1 MFSPPLNLDA
11 LPSRA
16 MLAVGAGYA
25 ATVLREISPKDEFS
39 ALFRQVIFA
48 EKCGQSTLSLTRLSE
63 TWCAE
68 SQPLRFRG
76 KPSAQKVVRKLCN
89 AALLR
94 LGHAQ
99 QLLDRSDPPVQARLD
114 VKSRRQIFAKIFES
128 VLLLAQAWA
137 LALAKTAS
145 QVSAFWSSHVAS
157 LSARAWHQHKQEQNA
172 ATSDPANPDL
182 CDQRTPMEWLQIIE
196 PAIFSPEVPSVQR
209 MMKPASNRTL
219 QVVQQFVM
227 DLDLSLDIEGTC
239 QSNLYT
245 LDELLG
251 SLALA
256 DSLRAGFAGSISGFE
271 RQFVLGVAV
280 LSCLLFS
287 TLAVAVHPG
296 FTFAGPMVSFASACL
311 VHWATQARAD

>member
-1 MFSPPLNLDA
+1 MFALTLNLDA
-11 LPSRA
+11 LPTRA

-39 ALFRQVIFA
+39 ALFRQLIRK
-48 EKCGQSTLSLTRLSE
+48 EKCGQSTLSLTVLSE
-63 TWCAE
+63 KWCAE
-68 SQPLRFRG
+68 SQSLRFRG
-76 KPSAQKVVRKLCN
+76 KSSAQKVVRKLCN

-99 QLLDRSDPPVQARLD
+99 QLLDRSDPVVYARLD

-128 VLLLAQAWA
+128 ILLLAQAWA
-137 LALAKTAS
+137 LALGKTAT
-145 QVSAFWSSHVAS
+145 QARAFWSSLVAA
-157 LSARAWHQHKQEQNA
+157 LSARAWQQHKQEQNT
-172 ATSDPANPDL
+172 ATAHPANADL

-209 MMKPASNRTL
+209 MTRPASNRTI
-219 QVVQQFVM
+219 QVVQRFVR
-227 DLDLSLDIEGTC
+227 DLDVSLDIEGTG
-239 QSNLYT
+239 QSTLCT

-251 SLALA
+251 SLPLT
-256 DSLRAGFAGSISGFE
+256 DSLRAGFAGSIFGVE
-271 RQFVLGVAV
+271 RQFLLGVAV
-280 LSCLLFS
+280 LSCILFS

-311 VHWATQARAD
+311 FHWATQARAD

>member
-1 MFSPPLNLDA
+1 MFSPTLNLDV

-25 ATVLREISPKDEFS
+25 ATVLRDISPKDEFS

-48 EKCGQSTLSLTRLSE
+48 EKCGQSTLSLTMLSE
-63 TWCAE
+63 KWCAE

-76 KPSAQKVVRKLCN
+76 RPSAQKVVRKLCN

-99 QLLDRSDPPVQARLD
+99 QLLDRSDPAVQARLD

-145 QVSAFWSSHVAS
+145 QARVFWSSQVAS
-157 LSARAWHQHKQEQNA
+157 LSARAWQQYRQERHT
-172 ATSDPANPDL
+172 ATSHSSNADL
-182 CDQRTPMEWLQIIE
+182 RDQRTPLQWLQVIE
-196 PAIFSPEVPSVQR
+196 PAMFSPEGRPVQQLI
-209 MMKPASNRTL
+209 KPASNRVIE
-219 QVVQQFVM
+219 VVQRFVR
-227 DLDLSLDIEGTC
+227 DLDVSLDIEGIS
-239 QSNLYT
+239 QSTLCT

-251 SLALA
+251 PLALT
-256 DSLRAGFAGSISGFE
+256 DSFRAGFAGSIFGME
-271 RQFVLGVAV
+271 RQFLLGVAV
-280 LSCLLFS
+280 LSCILFS
-287 TLAVAVHPG
+287 TLAVTVHPG